1 MKAFI
6 YLKSA
11 IERDKP
17 ILVENVQ
24 KVLVN
29 GSEVDVNKFRAAKDN
44 DLTFVNDEGV
54 TNIHNSEVHYI
65 YFQFN

>member
-54 TNIHNSEVHYI
+54 TLTD
-65 YFQFN
+65 